1 MKVREFAQFV
11 SFQQVKAGQKTKIML
26 RVLFGAKRGGTG
38 RNNHPP
44 QNMAFFPFRARIR
57 KMALKSHFLSKMN
70 PNKVSECV
78 YPLDWNMFL

>member
-1 MKVREFAQFV
+1 MQVRDFAQFV

-57 KMALKSHFLSKMN
+57 KMALKKPLFVQN
-70 PNKVSECV
+70 RPNKVSECFD
-78 YPLDWNMFL
+78 PLDWNMFL